1 MIKLTSCFAGANVV
15 IFYGSFSVIPK
26 TRFWSPPV
34 VLVGRLGKCSCD
46 YIFPVVEQI
55 GAILCNNR
63 TKCGK
68 SMKFGTV

>member
-1 MIKLTSCFAGANVV
+1 MSDQGTIH
-15 IFYGSFSVIPK
+15 
-26 TRFWSPPV
+26 
-34 VLVGRLGKCSCD
+34 
-46 YIFPVVEQI
+46 VVEQI